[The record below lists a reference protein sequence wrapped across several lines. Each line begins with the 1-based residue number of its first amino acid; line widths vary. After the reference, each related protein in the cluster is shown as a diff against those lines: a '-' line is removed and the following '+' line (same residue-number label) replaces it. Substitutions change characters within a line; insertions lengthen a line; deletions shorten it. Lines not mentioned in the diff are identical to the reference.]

1 MRQINTI
8 QLRRYR
14 PSDCAG
20 ILRLFYDTVHTVNRK
35 DYTEEQ
41 VEAWAPREQDQ
52 EQWNRS
58 FLEHFTVI
66 AVVEGRIA
74 GFGDTWIVSMC
85 TGITSAAGSARQSVT
100 PWSGQRGQ
108 KKSAPTPLSPHGL
121 FLRRG
126 ATAW

>member
-41 VEAWAPREQDQ
+41 VEAWAPRSRT
-52 EQWNRS
+52 RS
-58 FLEHFTVI
+58 SGTAPF
-66 AVVEGRIA
+66 
-74 GFGDTWIVSMC
+74 
-85 TGITSAAGSARQSVT
+85 
-100 PWSGQRGQ
+100 WSISR
-108 KKSAPTPLSPHGL
+108 
-121 FLRRG
+121 
-126 ATAW
+126 